1 MLLGLPGGP
10 VIKTLCSTAGAPCS
24 IPGPGTKIPQ
34 TIWGALKQKIML
46 YFCQKSTNVQ
56 NIFLRIKDS
65 LKKPRKYIVIAI
77 LKINS
82 HKNPWQTSVNI
93 SYSCPVG

>member
-1 MLLGLPGGP
+1 MQYSKILKLCCWDFPGGP
-10 VIKTLCSTAGAPCS
+10 VIKTLCSTAGAPRS

-34 TIWGALKQKIML
+34 AIWGALKKKIML

-65 LKKPRKYIVIAI
+65 
-77 LKINS
+77 
-82 HKNPWQTSVNI
+82 
-93 SYSCPVG
+93 